1 MSDKM
6 RVLVFDGPRR
16 FHIEE
21 RPLPTPGIGDVRIRV
36 AYTGICGSD
45 LHGYTGES
53 GRRVAGMVMGHEASG
68 WIDEIGTGVEGLT
81 NGAPVTFNP
90 ALPCDGSCGHRIENQ
105 CSKLRVVGVTPDLP
119 GAFAEAVV
127 VPADRVVP
135 IDGASMRFGAAIEP
149 VAVGLQAV
157 RRAGV
162 ARGDAVLV
170 IGGGMIGQCVARAAR
185 LAGAGRVI
193 VSDLFAERIEL
204 SVRSGFEAME
214 PGAVP
219 PGQFDRAFD
228 AVGGSPTATMAITAV
243 RKGGVAC
250 FVGLERPEITVPL
263 FDIVVGER
271 QIVGTFA
278 YTDQAFHDAAANLAS
293 GDLDIDAL
301 IGPTVSME
309 ETPDAFAA
317 LADGK
322 RREVKIMMHT
332 GVFEDFGA
340 EVEVS

>member
-1 MSDKM
+1 MSDMM
-6 RVLVFDGPRR
+6 RVLLFDGPRQ
-16 FHIEE
+16 FHIEQ
-21 RPLPTPGIGDVRIRV
+21 RPLPSPGVGEVRIRL

-53 GRRVAGMVMGHEASG
+53 GRRVAGMIMGHEASG
-68 WIDEIGTGVEGLT
+68 WIDEIGRDVQGLAPGT
-81 NGAPVTFNP
+81 PVTFNP
-90 ALPCDGSCGHRIENQ
+90 ALPCDGSCGHQFENQ
-105 CSKLRVVGVTPDLP
+105 CSRLRVVGVTPDLP
-119 GAFAEAVV
+119 GAFAEAIVV
-127 VPADRVVP
+127 QADRVVP

-149 VAVGLQAV
+149 VAVGVQAV
-157 RRAGV
+157 RRAV
-162 ARGDAVLV
+162 VTPGDEVLV

-185 LAGAGRVI
+185 LAGAGRIV
-193 VSDLFAERIEL
+193 VSDLFAKRNEL
-204 SVRSGFEAME
+204 TVRSGFEALE
-214 PGAVP
+214 PAAVP
-219 PGQFDRAFD
+219 LGQFDRAFD
-228 AVGGSPTATMAITAV
+228 AVGSSPTASMAITAV

-271 QIVGTFA
+271 HIVGTFA
-278 YTDQAFHDAAANLAS
+278 YTDQAFNDAAVHVAR

-322 RREVKIMMHT
+322 RREVKIMMDT
-332 GVFEDFGA
+332 GA
-340 EVEVS
+340 EAGLA

>member
-1 MSDKM
+1 MSDMM
-6 RVLVFDGPRR
+6 RVLLFDGPRQ
-16 FHIEE
+16 FHIES
-21 RPLPTPGIGDVRIRV
+21 RPLPKPGAGDVRIRV

-53 GRRVAGMVMGHEASG
+53 GRRVAGMIMGHEASG
-68 WIDEIGTGVEGLT
+68 WIDEIGPDVVGVAS
-81 NGAPVTFNP
+81 GAPVTFNP
-90 ALPCDGSCGHRIENQ
+90 ALPCDGSCGHKVENQ
-105 CSKLRVVGVTPDLP
+105 CSRLRVIGVTPDLA
-119 GAFAEAVV
+119 GAFADTVV
-127 VPADRVVP
+127 VPANRVVP
-135 IDGASMRFGAAIEP
+135 IDGTSMRFGAAIEP
-149 VAVGLQAV
+149 VAVGVHAV

-162 ARGDAVLV
+162 VPGDAVLV

-185 LAGAGRVI
+185 LAGASRIV
-193 VSDLFAERIEL
+193 VSDLFAERNEL
-204 SVRSGFEAME
+204 SSRSGFEAME
-214 PGAVP
+214 PGEVP
-219 PGQFDRAFD
+219 LGHFDRSVD
-228 AVGGSPTATMAITAV
+228 AVGASPTASMAISAI

-271 QIVGTFA
+271 HIVGTFA
-278 YTDQAFHDAAANLAS
+278 YTDQAFNDAAVHLAT
-293 GDLDIDAL
+293 GDLDIDDL

-332 GVFEDFGA
+332 GAEDGA
-340 EVEVS
+340 S